1 MQVLLHGSELSAA
14 TAAAALAWV
23 GHQVDWLLHENMPW
37 LSLAQV
43 DWLRREPSLMA
54 QLEQALASGQLRVI
68 ETLDTSHT
76 PDVVWLALSPSQRDS
91 ARQLLSSPLFA
102 GYHGGVLINNSTF
115 PVGETERLH
124 ALMGRQHSRVA
135 LPDTLEEGR
144 AWAAFTRPMRWLLG
158 CDDAHGEQVTRELL
172 RAFNRRSEVFQRMP
186 CRAAE
191 LTKLAI
197 NGMLATRISYMNEI
211 AGLADTLGV
220 DVEHV
225 RQGMGADSRIGFEY
239 LYPGCGFGGP
249 NFSRDLMGLADIQSA
264 HGRYSALLEQVMDIN
279 EQKKE
284 TLFRKLWTF
293 FDGNLA
299 GKTIAVWGAAFKPGT
314 ARIDHAPVLTLL
326 EALWAQGVTV
336 KKSQSSFLLILA
348 VSALVLG
355 LTELTSNTATAA
367 TLVSSTGRRAVA
379 RRSTSGSPGASGSSS
394 TTAGSVPAVTTP
406 RDWGTGASPVRC
418 GRMVSGH
425 CVTSSLGWGCSSV
438 SGWSRKWSTWI
449 PIWPADTRTGSWAR
463 TGTARWT
470 LDTNR
475 FSTLPT
481 HRHGSTFIP
490 GSRTW

>member
-1 MQVLLHGSELSAA
+1 MRVLLHGSELSAA

-23 GHQVDWLLHENMPW
+23 GHQVDWLLHEDMPW
-37 LSLAQV
+37 SSLAQV

-68 ETLDTSHT
+68 ETLDSSHA

-91 ARQLLSSPLFA
+91 ARHLLNSSTFA
-102 GYHGGVLINNSTF
+102 DYQGGVLINNSTF

-124 ALMGRQHSRVA
+124 ALMGHQHSRVA

-144 AWAAFTRPMRWLLG
+144 AWSAFTRPVRWLLG

-172 RAFNRRSEVFQRMP
+172 RAFNRRTEVFQRMP

-197 NGMLATRISYMNEI
+197 NGMLATRISYMNEV

-249 NFSRDLMGLADIQSA
+249 NFSRDLMGLADVQSA

-284 TLFRKLWTF
+284 TLFRKLWAF

-336 KKSQSSFLLILA
+336 KVHDPAALPALHEAVGQRDDLITVQGDPYQACQGADALMLVTEWKTYWNPDWHRLATLLGEK
-348 VSALVLG
+348 LVLDGRNIYDPAFVASCG
-355 LTELTSNTATAA
+355 LHYRGI
-367 TLVSSTGRRAVA
+367 GRRAD
-379 RRSTSGSPGASGSSS
+379 P
-394 TTAGSVPAVTTP
+394 
-406 RDWGTGASPVRC
+406 
-418 GRMVSGH
+418 M
-425 CVTSSLGWGCSSV
+425 
-438 SGWSRKWSTWI
+438 
-449 PIWPADTRTGSWAR
+449 
-463 TGTARWT
+463 
-470 LDTNR
+470 
-475 FSTLPT
+475 LP
-481 HRHGSTFIP
+481 
-490 GSRTW
+490 

>member
-1 MQVLLHGSELSAA
+1 MRVLLHGSELSAA

-23 GHQVDWLLHENMPW
+23 GHQVDWLLHEDMPW
-37 LSLAQV
+37 SSLAQV

-68 ETLDTSHT
+68 ETLDSSHA

-91 ARQLLSSPLFA
+91 ARRLLNSSTFA
-102 GYHGGVLINNSTF
+102 DYQGGVLINNSTF

-124 ALMGRQHSRVA
+124 ALMGHQHSRVA

-144 AWAAFTRPMRWLLG
+144 AWSAFTRPVRWLLG

-197 NGMLATRISYMNEI
+197 NGMLATRISYMNEV

-249 NFSRDLMGLADIQSA
+249 NFSRDLMGLADVQSA

-284 TLFRKLWTF
+284 TLFRKLWAF

-336 KKSQSSFLLILA
+336 KLHDPAALPALHEAVGQRDDLITVQGDPYQACQGADALMLVTEWKTYWNPDWHRLATLLGEK
-348 VSALVLG
+348 LVLDG
-355 LTELTSNTATAA
+355 RNIYDPAFVASWLSRMAA
-367 TLVSSTGRRAVA
+367 CSS
-379 RRSTSGSPGASGSSS
+379 RRSN
-394 TTAGSVPAVTTP
+394 
-406 RDWGTGASPVRC
+406 C
-418 GRMVSGH
+418 
-425 CVTSSLGWGCSSV
+425 
-438 SGWSRKWSTWI
+438 
-449 PIWPADTRTGSWAR
+449 
-463 TGTARWT
+463 
-470 LDTNR
+470 
-475 FSTLPT
+475 
-481 HRHGSTFIP
+481 
-490 GSRTW
+490 